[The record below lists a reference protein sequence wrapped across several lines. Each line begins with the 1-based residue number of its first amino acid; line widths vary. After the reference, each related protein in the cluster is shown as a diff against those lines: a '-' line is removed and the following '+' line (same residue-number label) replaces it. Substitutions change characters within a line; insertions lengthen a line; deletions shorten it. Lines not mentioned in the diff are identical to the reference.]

1 MKITTIEQLKERIG
15 KYVIF
20 SNYNEDCKGGGCVMK
35 LLTRIEERPEWIVS
49 HNSLSQ
55 LYGYPIWG
63 KYSATVDPFLPFV
76 ASDTNTGESYS
87 NAYAYAR
94 DPSEQEIKQFRN
106 NWRKRIFKIS
116 CNTNSIN
123 QLPL

>member
-20 SNYNEDCKGGGCVMK
+20 SSYDEDCRPDRSTMK
-35 LLTRIEERPEWIVS
+35 LVTKIEERPQWIVTA
-49 HNSLSQ
+49 NPLSQ
-55 LYGYPIWG
+55 IYGYPIWG
-63 KYSATVDPFLPFV
+63 KQSAHMSPFLPFEPV
-76 ASDTNTGESYS
+76 QDTDGESYS

-94 DPSEQEIKQFRN
+94 DPSEEEIKTFRN
-106 NWRKRIFKIS
+106 HWRKRIFKIS